1 MLETYYNWRLVSIR
15 ILEILKIFVEML
27 KTLLLMIMR
36 RGLSGE
42 MCLADRIEKAPQDP
56 RDTKLTCSAS
66 SSSLGASSAHLA
78 PLDHSPELTR
88 PVIIIIIIIRFL
100 ILSDK

>member
-42 MCLADRIEKAPQDP
+42 MCLADKIDALECDYQEAEEELDNAEQ
-56 RDTKLTCSAS
+56 
-66 SSSLGASSAHLA
+66 HL
-78 PLDHSPELTR
+78 EQE
-88 PVIIIIIIIRFL
+88 
-100 ILSDK
+100 